1 MYACNNRYK
10 VLSWP
15 KSVGFLGD
23 DMELGMTSYL
33 NSSFGRILN
42 RVPS

>member
-1 MYACNNRYK
+1 MHAIIDKRFYLGPK
-10 VLSWP
+10 VL
-15 KSVGFLGD
+15 VLLGD

-33 NSSFGRILN
+33 NSNFGRILN